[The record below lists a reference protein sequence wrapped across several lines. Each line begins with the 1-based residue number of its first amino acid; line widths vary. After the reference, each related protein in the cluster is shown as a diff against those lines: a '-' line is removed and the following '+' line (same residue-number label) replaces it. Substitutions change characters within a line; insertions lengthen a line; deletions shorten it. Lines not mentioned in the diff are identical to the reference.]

1 MRPRTMIDVP
11 KGWRASGPLLR
22 HHERDNYVVIA
33 RHRTKAFLVDS
44 EGPFATEFPSV
55 AACMAYAFANG
66 WHQTDTL
73 FVPATI
79 KAVSVRQPWCWAIMH
94 AGKNIENRSW
104 KPWGDYRGPLA
115 ILASKSVT
123 EDEYEVFL
131 DILFELE
138 IKTPVVPERE
148 KLELGGLVGVV
159 DLVGCREPVPLER
172 ATGWQAAG
180 QFGWELERPVPLPL
194 RPYTGF
200 TGMRDFELTP
210 TEHQA
215 ILTAWSAVGTDTAW
229 RKSP

>member
-1 MRPRTMIDVP
+1 MRPSTMISVP
-11 KGWRASGPLLR
+11 KGWQASGPLLR
-22 HHERDNYVVIA
+22 HHERDNHVVIA

-55 AACMAYAFANG
+55 AACMAYALANG
-66 WHQTDTL
+66 WRQTDTP

-79 KAVSVRQPWCWAIMH
+79 KAISVRQPWAWAIMR

-104 KPWGDYRGPLA
+104 EPWGDYRGPLA

-123 EDEYEVFL
+123 EDEYEDFL
-131 DILFELE
+131 DTMFELE
-138 IKTPVVPERE
+138 IKTPVPECA

-159 DLVGCREPVPLER
+159 DLVGCREPVKR
-172 ATGWQAAG
+172 TTGWHVTG
-180 QFGWELERPVPLPL
+180 QLGWELERPVPLPL

-200 TGMRDFELTP
+200 RGMRDFELTP

-229 RKSP
+229 RESP